1 MDARL
6 RRVNK
11 EIAGACTHPHLPTSR
26 PAVWLKRGGRR
37 ADCKNDKS
45 SRVTIDLVDDNPFH
59 LIGAFDGPEDTPY
72 QGGRF
77 QVVRPATLPSA
88 HSRTISH
95 HPASSLASSP
105 IFVPSVSSVNPPA
118 VRCATLRTS

>member
-11 EIAGACTHPHLPTSR
+11 EIAGEPESDSREGSGCLTSR
-26 PAVWLKRGGRR
+26 VVARGL
-37 ADCKNDKS
+37 DCKNDKT
-45 SRVTIDLVDDNPFH
+45 SRVTIDLVEDNPFH

-77 QVVRPATLPSA
+77 QVVRSAT
-88 HSRTISH
+88 
-95 HPASSLASSP
+95 
-105 IFVPSVSSVNPPA
+105 FDVFYV
-118 VRCATLRTS
+118 C

>member
-1 MDARL
+1 M
-6 RRVNK
+6 
-11 EIAGACTHPHLPTSR
+11 HPPLPTSR

-95 HPASSLASSP
+95 HPFP
-105 IFVPSVSSVNPPA
+105 HPSMSDAVNPLD
-118 VRCATLRTS
+118 VRHPRTS